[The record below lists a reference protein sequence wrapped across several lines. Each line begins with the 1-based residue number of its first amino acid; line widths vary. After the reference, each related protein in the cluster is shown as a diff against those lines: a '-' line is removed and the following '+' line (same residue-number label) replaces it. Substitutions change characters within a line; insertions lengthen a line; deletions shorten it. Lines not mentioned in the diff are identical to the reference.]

1 MQSRGLDLN
10 VATPEEVAD
19 ILERASDDYRWTAYD
34 LALAWGDTGRNPT
47 WIKLADILADAA
59 EKCRE
64 AVK

>member
-1 MQSRGLDLN
+1 MQSSALDLN

-19 ILERASDDYRWTAYD
+19 ILERAADEYRQTAYD

-47 WIKLADILADAA
+47 WIKLAEILADAA

-64 AVK
+64 VVK